1 MSFGGGSQASFDAT
15 KRYSSDAA
23 VHGGSTANFES
34 SYTLVAVPHL
44 DTSVD
49 VVFVRT
55 ADHEQVVFE

>member
-1 MSFGGGSQASFDAT
+1 VVVG
-15 KRYSSDAA
+15 
-23 VHGGSTANFES
+23 HSTANFES